1 MLERMQ
7 LIDLRHNHAEELSGG
22 QQKLLEMARM
32 LMPDPP
38 IVMLDEPFAGV
49 HPVLCKFMIDR
60 IEETSRRRQ
69 GGAADQ
75 PRPDLDLP
83 AVDPRHRAQPG
94 PHHRR
99 RRRRRH
105 PRQSRRHRSLSGDAD
120 DGRRRCLELVDVDVA
135 YHGDIRILRG
145 LSLKVRPGMITGVIG
160 PNGAGKS
167 TALKALY
174 GLLKPVAGD
183 VLIDGRKVTGL
194 PPWKFIDNGIALVPQ
209 QRSLFNEL
217 SVEDNLRLAC
227 WSFRRDRARVEEALE
242 RAYAQFPML
251 RDKRRDLAGSMSGG
265 QQRFLELGR
274 ALALQPRVL
283 LLDEPTAMIAPRI
296 SAEIYEFIHGLPAQG
311 ITVLLVDQNVRQCV
325 RISDH
330 LYVLELGQNK
340 VDGSAARLPAGR
352 RPARPDRRMG
362 GLPHRRVTAPP
373 AVLGFGR

>member
-1 MLERMQ
+1 
-7 LIDLRHNHAEELSGG
+7 
-22 QQKLLEMARM
+22 MA
-32 LMPDPP
+32 
-38 IVMLDEPFAGV
+38 
-49 HPVLCKFMIDR
+49 
-60 IEETSRRRQ
+60 
-69 GGAADQ
+69 GA
-75 PRPDLDLP
+75 
-83 AVDPRHRAQPG
+83 V
-94 PHHRR
+94 
-99 RRRRRH
+99 
-105 PRQSRRHRSLSGDAD
+105 
-120 DGRRRCLELVDVDVA
+120 LELDRVDVA

-145 LSLKVRPGMITGVIG
+145 LSLAVRPGIITGVIG

-167 TALKALY
+167 TALRALY

-274 ALALQPRVL
+274 ALALRPRVL

-296 SAEIYEFIHGLPAQG
+296 SAEIYEFIRGLPGQG

-340 VDGSAARLPAGR
+340 VDGSARAFQEDAGLR
-352 RPARPDRRMG
+352 DLIAEWVDYRIDA
-362 GLPHRRVTAPP
+362 
-373 AVLGFGR
+373 

>member
-1 MLERMQ
+1 
-7 LIDLRHNHAEELSGG
+7 
-22 QQKLLEMARM
+22 MADAV
-32 LMPDPP
+32 LA
-38 IVMLDEPFAGV
+38 LD
-49 HPVLCKFMIDR
+49 R
-60 IEETSRRRQ
+60 
-69 GGAADQ
+69 
-75 PRPDLDLP
+75 
-83 AVDPRHRAQPG
+83 
-94 PHHRR
+94 
-99 RRRRRH
+99 
-105 PRQSRRHRSLSGDAD
+105 
-120 DGRRRCLELVDVDVA
+120 VDVA
-135 YHGDIRILRG
+135 YHGDIRILRD
-145 LSLKVRPGMITGVIG
+145 LSLEVRPGVITGVIG

-227 WSFRRDRARVEEALE
+227 WSFRRDRARVEQALE

-274 ALALQPRVL
+274 ALALRPRVL

-296 SAEIYEFIHGLPAQG
+296 SAEIYEFIHGLPSQG

-340 VDGSAARLPAGR
+340 VDGSARAFQEDAGLR
-352 RPARPDRRMG
+352 DLIAEWVDYRIDA
-362 GLPHRRVTAPP
+362 
-373 AVLGFGR
+373 

>member
-1 MLERMQ
+1 
-7 LIDLRHNHAEELSGG
+7 
-22 QQKLLEMARM
+22 MA
-32 LMPDPP
+32 D
-38 IVMLDEPFAGV
+38 
-49 HPVLCKFMIDR
+49 
-60 IEETSRRRQ
+60 
-69 GGAADQ
+69 
-75 PRPDLDLP
+75 
-83 AVDPRHRAQPG
+83 AV
-94 PHHRR
+94 
-99 RRRRRH
+99 
-105 PRQSRRHRSLSGDAD
+105 
-120 DGRRRCLELVDVDVA
+120 LELDRVDVA
-135 YHGDIRILRG
+135 YHGDIRILRS
-145 LSLKVRPGMITGVIG
+145 LSLKVRPGVITGVIG

-167 TALKALY
+167 TALRALY

-227 WSFRRDRARVEEALE
+227 WSFRRDRGRVEEALQ

-274 ALALQPRVL
+274 ALALRPRVL

-340 VDGSAARLPAGR
+340 VDGSARAFQEDAGLR
-352 RPARPDRRMG
+352 DLIAEWVDYRIDA
-362 GLPHRRVTAPP
+362 
-373 AVLGFGR
+373 